1 MGLVVKF
8 GGKVLKNNMDIIKV
22 ARFIR
27 DRINY
32 NDGLVVVVGAME
44 GVTRNM
50 LDEAVSISEDASEL
64 AMDFFLSTA
73 EQATAAKLAM
83 ALQSEGLSAV
93 PLNGYQLGIRT
104 SSEHRNAHIESIDVT
119 RIQSEID
126 RGNVVVA
133 TGFQGVSRE
142 GNITTFDE
150 CYGGSDLSA
159 VLIAAALNWGCVLY
173 KDVDGIYS
181 VNPNIYARAKKLDT
195 VDYREAIQLSSGGG
209 SIVESCAVELAEK
222 YNINLY
228 VSDLRKDYET
238 GTRIMHK
245 EYDPQDNMI
254 SNIAI
259 NEDISVVTIRGN
271 GNEEIVSELFSR
283 MAEENISADIVI
295 KDEFHKSNEWTMS
308 VSFNGYDGD
317 IFMNMVADDEKFSN
331 LTFEIKEHLTS
342 LSLIGL
348 GMANSSGITG
358 RMYNAIM
365 QKRINMYHM
374 SSSEISITI
383 TIDSADRMRA
393 IVALCKEFDI

>member
-1 MGLVVKF
+1 M
-8 GGKVLKNNMDIIKV
+8 
-22 ARFIR
+22 
-27 DRINY
+27 
-32 NDGLVVVVGAME
+32 
-44 GVTRNM
+44 
-50 LDEAVSISEDASEL
+50 
-64 AMDFFLSTA
+64 
-73 EQATAAKLAM
+73 
-83 ALQSEGLSAV
+83 
-93 PLNGYQLGIRT
+93 
-104 SSEHRNAHIESIDVT
+104 
-119 RIQSEID
+119 
-126 RGNVVVA
+126 
-133 TGFQGVSRE
+133 
-142 GNITTFDE
+142 
-150 CYGGSDLSA
+150 
-159 VLIAAALNWGCVLY
+159 LIAAALNWGCVLY

-348 GMANSSGITG
+348 GMASSSGITG